1 MYTRIVMVI
10 AISAHAS
17 RIMSAGAKVR
27 TGKEVIEALLS
38 ADTPAKKSR
47 ATKLK
52 NEYVAQ
58 RVAEGKDA
66 KKVLAG
72 VLSRVSRL
80 SGGAAK
86 TSPTAKTTAKA
97 KRKPAGAK

>member
-1 MYTRIVMVI
+1 
-10 AISAHAS
+10 
-17 RIMSAGAKVR
+17 MSTGSKVR

-38 ADTPAKKSR
+38 ADTPAKKAK

-72 VLSRVSRL
+72 AGSSR
-80 SGGAAK
+80 GCPG
-86 TSPTAKTTAKA
+86 
-97 KRKPAGAK
+97 

>member
-1 MYTRIVMVI
+1 
-10 AISAHAS
+10 
-17 RIMSAGAKVR
+17 MSTGSKVR

-38 ADTPAKKSR
+38 ADTPAKKAR

-72 VLSRVSRL
+72 VLSRVTRL
-80 SGGAAK
+80 SGGAEK
-86 TSPTAKTTAKA
+86 TLPTAKTTAKA
-97 KRKPAGAK
+97 KRKTTEAK